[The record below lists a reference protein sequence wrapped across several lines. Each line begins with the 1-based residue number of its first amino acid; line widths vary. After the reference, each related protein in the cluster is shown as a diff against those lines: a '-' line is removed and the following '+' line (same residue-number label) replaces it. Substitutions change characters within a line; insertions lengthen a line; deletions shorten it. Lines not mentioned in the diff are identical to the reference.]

1 MNKVLFIASVVLLSA
16 CSLAKFTNYP
26 GAAQPAFPAAMQ
38 GTYYYVLQAS
48 LAGQKKAGDTI
59 FYQVTSNTIV
69 LFDSTKRDEKPL
81 SANQI
86 LSLVNQKHWVLSTK
100 DTDWPDY
107 WNCMVYVADKKDLHI
122 YPILDNGGK
131 NNLAKYF
138 TKKVLTVKDNTDS
151 VFVYTT
157 TDEQFVRYVNKEV
170 KSGLKLKRLP
180 SNQKK

>member
-26 GAAQPAFPAAMQ
+26 GVQQTEFPVAMQ

-48 LAGQKKAGDTI
+48 IAGQKKAGDTV
-59 FYQVTSNTIV
+59 FYQLTPNSVV
-69 LFDSTKRDEKPL
+69 LFDSTKRDEKKL
-81 SANQI
+81 GENQV
-86 LSLVNQKHWVLSTK
+86 LSLVNQKHWVFSTK
-100 DTDWPDY
+100 DNDWPDY

-122 YPILDNGGK
+122 YPILDKQGND
-131 NNLAKYF
+131 NLGKYF
-138 TKKVLTVKDNTDS
+138 AKKLLTVKDNGDS

-157 TDEQFVRYVNKEV
+157 TDAQFARYYAKEV
-170 KSGLKLKRLP
+170 KGAFKLKRLP